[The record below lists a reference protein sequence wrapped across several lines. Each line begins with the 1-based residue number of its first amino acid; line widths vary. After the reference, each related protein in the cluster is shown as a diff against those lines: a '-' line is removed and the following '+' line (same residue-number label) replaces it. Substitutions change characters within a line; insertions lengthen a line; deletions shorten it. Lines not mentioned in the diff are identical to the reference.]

1 MQISIQDWKERD
13 LLPLVNNEVDLV
25 VINDAPTCQVE
36 LYNLCLL

>member
-25 VINDAPTCQVE
+25 VVTDAPTCEV
-36 LYNLCLL
+36 